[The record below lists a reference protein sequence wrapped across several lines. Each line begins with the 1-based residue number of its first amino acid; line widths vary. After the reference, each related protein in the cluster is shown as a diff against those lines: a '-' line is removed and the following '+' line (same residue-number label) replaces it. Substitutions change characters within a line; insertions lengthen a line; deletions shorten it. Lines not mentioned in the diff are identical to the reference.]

1 MKNVSISLTE
11 QHASEIEAQVSSGDF
26 ASVSEVIR
34 AALRDFLG
42 KAPGPSLDQI
52 DRDIADYRG
61 ALTRGE
67 ALVSPSDARSRLKSA
82 LRT

>member
-1 MKNVSISLTE
+1 MKNISISLTD
-11 QHASEIEAQVSSGDF
+11 QHASEIEAQVSSGDY

-52 DRDIADYRG
+52 DRDIADYRD
-61 ALTRGE
+61 ALTRGQAFVGASE
-67 ALVSPSDARSRLKSA
+67 ARSRLRSS
-82 LRT
+82 LRV

>member
-34 AALRDFLG
+34 AALRDFLS

-61 ALTRGE
+61 TLRRGE
-67 ALVSPSDARSRLKSA
+67 ALVSPSDARNRLESA

>member
-1 MKNVSISLTE
+1 MKNVSISLTD
-11 QHASEIEAQVSSGDF
+11 QHASEIEAQISSGDY

-52 DRDIADYRG
+52 DRDIADYRD
-61 ALTRGE
+61 ALARGE
-67 ALVSPSDARSRLKSA
+67 ALVEATDARSKIRNA
-82 LRT
+82 LRA